1 VSAVKAVGAAPPGFQ
16 FEAPRDNFFG
26 PSALLALAVH
36 VLLVAALMLGVH
48 WQSRAPDVVTVELW
62 RPPPEPVAQPAP
74 PPKAAPP
81 PKPEPPAPT
90 PKPEPRIDKPDIA
103 LKAKPKPKP
112 KPKPEPAPPP
122 KPKPRPKP
130 EPVAKPK
137 PAPPDET
144 MAQRLLA
151 EALQREQQTLSA
163 ERERR
168 QIRDQLQ
175 RESQAARD
183 RAMQTWIDKIRNQI
197 RGNIVLPPGIQ
208 GNPEAL
214 VLVTLL
220 PNYEVLDAKLVISS
234 GHRAYDD
241 AVLRAII
248 KASPLPKPDTA
259 GLLQRSLQLKFRPLD

>member
-1 VSAVKAVGAAPPGFQ
+1 VSAVKAATPGFQ
-16 FEAPRDNFFG
+16 FEAPREHFFG
-26 PSALLALAVH
+26 RSAMLALAVH

-62 RPPPEPVAQPAP
+62 RPPEPVAQPAP
-74 PPKAAPP
+74 PPRVEPPPKAAPP
-81 PKPEPPAPT
+81 APAA
-90 PKPEPRIDKPDIA
+90 KPEPRIEKPDIA
-103 LKAKPKPKP
+103 LKAKPQPKP
-112 KPKPEPAPPP
+112 KPKPAPVAKPEPAPP
-122 KPKPRPKP
+122 K
-130 EPVAKPK
+130 
-137 PAPPDET
+137 PDET
-144 MAQRLLA
+144 MAQRVLA
-151 EALQREQQTLSA
+151 EALNREEQRHTA
-163 ERERR
+163 ERERQR
-168 QIRDQLQ
+168 IEYQLQ

-234 GHRAYDD
+234 GHSAYDD

-248 KASPLPKPDTA
+248 KSSPLPKPDTA
-259 GLLQRSLQLKFRPLD
+259 GMFQRALELKFRPKD